1 MVSLKQITHYLLFS
15 LSETNTYKKTKYSI
29 VSSFADSTFKHD
41 QKEEVANWRSKV
53 G

>member
-1 MVSLKQITHYLLFS
+1 MNVQH
-15 LSETNTYKKTKYSI
+15 KYGI

-41 QKEEVANWRSKV
+41 QKEDVANWSSTV